1 MSILE
6 QKQQSVAL
14 KQVNIAVKFNSS
26 VLPLSCPPQNMPLW
40 DMHPKVYLEL
50 NEHQQATCPYCSTI
64 YILDDE

>member
-6 QKQQSVAL
+6 QNKRCATP
-14 KQVNIAVKFNSS
+14 KEVNIAVKFNSS

-50 NEHQQATCPYCSTI
+50 DEHQKATCPYCSTI
-64 YILDDE
+64 YILNNE